1 MKWCKTMII
10 SEYRSMTTYLWYS
23 ILLNFTWMYITCFDI
38 QLLIDKSKRKK
49 FAIKKNDILSII
61 IWNTIKNIIYEKLM
75 LFITQI
81 VVSDALFCLELFYSM
96 SHTGNTKKSEF
107 EFHLSITLIVYL
119 LHFSL
124 LWIYLII
131 NEYWISQ

>member
-1 MKWCKTMII
+1 
-10 SEYRSMTTYLWYS
+10 
-23 ILLNFTWMYITCFDI
+23 
-38 QLLIDKSKRKK
+38 
-49 FAIKKNDILSII
+49 
-61 IWNTIKNIIYEKLM
+61 M

-81 VVSDALFCLELFYSM
+81 VVYDALFYRM

-107 EFHLSITLIVYL
+107 EFHLSIALIVYL